1 MTDAI
6 RYLEMLGGS
15 PAADAVANA
24 ACHAMPECSLQC
36 DALAKGDLAGL
47 RALLGGRAFMAM
59 HVLAP
64 DEEPSREA
72 PVRRED
78 DATEPA
84 EGPQEEQPD

>member
-15 PAADAVANA
+15 PAADATVNA
-24 ACHAMPECSLQC
+24 ACHEMPDLQR
-36 DALAKGDLAGL
+36 DALSKGDLAGL
-47 RALLGGRAFMAM
+47 GALLGGRAFMAM

-64 DEEPSREA
+64 EEEPLREA

-78 DATEPA
+78 DAPEPA